1 MIDESVLDEPDRLLE
16 ADQGGM
22 LRALASAGPQVRR
35 TLVAAQEAQ
44 VRRIADDGTPRSI
57 VVLGTGVAALAGAA
71 VAAAAGQ
78 SATAPIL
85 VHRDAALPRWVG
97 AADMVIGLSPTG
109 AGAQALAG
117 AQQAA
122 ARGARVV
129 GVGPDDS
136 PLAAVVAG
144 ARGPYV
150 PITES
155 PWRRATLWPLL
166 TGLAALVDAAG
177 ATEFS
182 ADLLEQMAAALDEAA
197 ITSRIDSESVV
208 NPAKQLAIE
217 LIETAPAIWAGS
229 ELAAAAGRR
238 FAESLAGMAAVP
250 ASSCLLDG
258 DPQAFGLF
266 GAGVGGPTADEDIFA
281 DRVEEPAGVRLR
293 PVLLREP
300 VLSPMLERAAELA
313 DYFHVPVSNVR
324 VDDAPGLLRFAQY
337 VGQLDLAAAY
347 LAIASGLDPAREF
360 IEGPSPS

>member
-1 MIDESVLDEPDRLLE
+1 MVDESVLDEPDRLVE
-16 ADQGGM
+16 ADPEGM

-35 TLVAAQEAQ
+35 TVIAAQEAD
-44 VRRIADDGTPRSI
+44 VRRIAEDGTPRCI

-71 VAAAAGQ
+71 VAATAGQ
-78 SATAPIL
+78 PATAPIF
-85 VHRDAALPRWVG
+85 VHRGSELPRWVG
-97 AADMVIGLSPTG
+97 AADMVVGLSSTG
-109 AGAQALAG
+109 AGAQALAA

-129 GVGPDDS
+129 GVGPDNS

-150 PITES
+150 AITES
-155 PWRRATLWPLL
+155 RWRRATLWPLV
-166 TGLAALVDAAG
+166 TGLATLVDAVG
-177 ATEFS
+177 AIEIP
-182 ADLLEQMAAALDEAA
+182 DELLERTAAALDDAA

-217 LIETAPAIWAGS
+217 LLEAAPVIWAGS
-229 ELAAAAGRR
+229 DVAAVAGRR

-250 ASSCLLDG
+250 APYCLLDG

-266 GAGVGGPTADEDIFA
+266 GAGAGGPTGIEDIFA
-281 DRVEEPAGVRLR
+281 DRVDEPAGPRLR

-313 DYFHVPVSNVR
+313 EYYRLPVSDVR
-324 VDDAPGLLRFAQY
+324 VDDAPAIIRFAQY

-347 LAIASGLDPAREF
+347 LAIATGQDPARE
-360 IEGPSPS
+360 ITEGPNPS

>member
-1 MIDESVLDEPDRLLE
+1 MVDESVLDEPDRLAE
-16 ADQGGM
+16 ADPEGM

-35 TLVAAQEAQ
+35 SLISAQEADI
-44 VRRIADDGTPRSI
+44 RRIADDGPPRSI

-78 SATAPIL
+78 PATAPII
-85 VHRDAALPRWVG
+85 VHRDADLPRWVG
-97 AADMVIGLSPTG
+97 AADMVIGLSSTG
-109 AGAQALAG
+109 AGAQALAA

-150 PITES
+150 AITES
-155 PWRRATLWPLL
+155 RWRRATLWPLL
-166 TGLAALVDAAG
+166 TGLACLVDVVG
-177 ATEFS
+177 AVELP
-182 ADLLEQMAAALDEAA
+182 AELLERMAVALDEAA

-217 LIETAPAIWAGS
+217 LLEAAPVIWAGS
-229 ELAAAAGRR
+229 EIATVAGHR

-250 ASSCLLDG
+250 APTCLLDG
-258 DPQAFGLF
+258 DPPAFGLL
-266 GAGVGGPTADEDIFA
+266 GAGFGGRTAIEDIFA
-281 DRVEEPAGVRLR
+281 DRVDEPSGPRLR

-300 VLSPMLERAAELA
+300 VLSPMLERARELA
-313 DYFHVPVSNVR
+313 DYYGLPVSEVR
-324 VDDAPGLLRFAQY
+324 VDDAPALIRFAEY

-347 LAIASGLDPAREF
+347 LAIAAGLDPGREVT
-360 IEGPSPS
+360 EGPSPS

>member
-1 MIDESVLDEPDRLLE
+1 MVDESVLDEPDRLVE
-16 ADQGGM
+16 ADPEGM
-22 LRALASAGPQVRR
+22 LRALASAGPQLRR
-35 TLVAAQEAQ
+35 TVVAAQEAD
-44 VRRIADDGTPRSI
+44 VRRIAEDGTPRSI
-57 VVLGTGVAALAGAA
+57 IVLGTGVAAIAAAA

-78 SATAPIL
+78 PATAPIL
-85 VHRDAALPRWVG
+85 VHRGADLPRWVG

-109 AGAQALAG
+109 AGAQALAV

-150 PITES
+150 AITES
-155 PWRRATLWPLL
+155 RWRRATLWPLL
-166 TGLAALVDAAG
+166 AGLATLVNSVGVVEISD
-177 ATEFS
+177 E
-182 ADLLEQMAAALDEAA
+182 LLERTAVALDDAA

-217 LIETAPAIWAGS
+217 LVETAPVIWAGS
-229 ELAAAAGRR
+229 ELAAVAGRR

-250 ASSCLLDG
+250 APSCLLDG

-266 GAGVGGPTADEDIFA
+266 GAGVGGPTDIEDIFA
-281 DRVEEPAGVRLR
+281 DRVDEPVGPKLR

-300 VLSPMLERAAELA
+300 AMSPMLERARELA
-313 DYFHVPVSNVR
+313 EYYRLPVSEVG
-324 VDDAPGLLRFAQY
+324 VDDAPALVRFAQY

-347 LAIASGLDPAREF
+347 LAIAMGQDPAREVT
-360 IEGPSPS
+360 EGPAQS